1 MAYVSVTSPCISCG
15 KLFSYHPHLVPSIR
29 LNAERQADPNGTREP
44 ICRDCVER
52 ANPRRIA
59 NGLEPIT
66 YHPRAYD
73 TAIEEGEVW
82 D

>member
-1 MAYVSVTSPCISCG
+1 MYVTVTSPCIGCG

-29 LNAERQADPNGTREP
+29 LNAQRQPDPNGTREP
-44 ICRDCVER
+44 ICQSCVEA

-66 YHPRAYD
+66 YDRRAYD
-73 TAIEEGEVW
+73 AVLEENEVW
-82 D
+82 